1 MRYLLLF
8 LLLLV
13 VCIGALGFS
22 RGWFSVQKTTDPET
36 GKQGVQ
42 FEMDRNKITPDIEKV
57 KEKVGTGSS
66 QTGDKPQS
74 H

>member
-13 VCIGALGFS
+13 VCVAAVGFN
-22 RGWFSVQKTTDPET
+22 RGWFSVKTETDPET

-42 FEMDRNKITPDIEKV
+42 FEMDRSKIAPDIEKV
-57 KEKVGTGSS
+57 KEKVGAGSA